1 MDNTQLDKNLDYA
14 GRFEETWANA
24 RKWYRIPES
33 MRNEFLC
40 VYLWGRI
47 DGMAY
52 LTDKRIDRMSQ
63 SNAVRKHVKDSMRNM
78 EGM

>member
-1 MDNTQLDKNLDYA
+1 MGKESQPDFA

-33 MRNEFLC
+33 MRNEFLF
-40 VYLWGRI
+40 VYLSGRI
-47 DGMAY
+47 DGMAH
-52 LTDKRIDRMSQ
+52 LTDKRIERMMQ
-63 SNAVRKHVKDSMRNM
+63 SNYVRKYVKDSLRNM